1 MAQAGSLATKS
12 LLSLLTSLQGVPAT
26 ISEIADLDG
35 VQPPV
40 FDASQITIENV
51 SNEILERSKAVRY
64 PNLNLYCASVKNLQ
78 REKFRTFSGEANMVV
93 ETRISQ
99 DRVDGLETVSQMYV
113 DAVTMVLD
121 QNRGDW
127 GNGVSYNGG
136 YEVNYGP
143 VKHGG
148 RNFLQ
153 TAKISFSVDVSE
165 E

>member
-12 LLSLLTSLQGVPAT
+12 LFSLLTSLQGVPAT
-26 ISEIADLDG
+26 ISEIADLDS

-40 FDASQITIENV
+40 FNAAQVTVENV
-51 SNEILERSKAVRY
+51 SNEILERSKAVQY
-64 PNLNLYCASVKNLQ
+64 PSLNMYCASVKNLQ